1 MVHDLHL
8 SSSSSSGTWDSLQPS
23 ESSQESEAV
32 QLSHQKG
39 QGMSL
44 VLQALHPLQSELA
57 MLRSPRDPQTYDPP
71 TAVHTNEFSTRFWTT
86 NHGSYW
92 HLLCKCT
99 IRSLSQV
106 VPRNGAPG
114 WIEVHWSTWRSL
126 PSESNVGSL
135 TRGFVLLRIER
146 FPNNDTP
153 EVLSISLLS
162 QLGSL
167 DHSTYPDAGRHL
179 LRYQSELE
187 TEPWVSTAFCH
198 STGWLKGPKAKCQRD
213 MRSLGC
219 TLRYFTQVKFT
230 HLKSCLS
237 WGDRS

>member
-1 MVHDLHL
+1 MVRDLHL
-8 SSSSSSGTWDSLQPS
+8 SSSSSSGIWDSLQLS

-135 TRGFVLLRIER
+135 TRRVRPSQDR
-146 FPNNDTP
+146 
-153 EVLSISLLS
+153 SISEQRHTRSFVNFFPLATRVPGSLNVPGCRSSPAPLPIWIGNGTVSVHSFLS
-162 QLGSL
+162 QHGM
-167 DHSTYPDAGRHL
+167 T
-179 LRYQSELE
+179 Q
-187 TEPWVSTAFCH
+187 
-198 STGWLKGPKAKCQRD
+198 GP
-213 MRSLGC
+213 
-219 TLRYFTQVKFT
+219 
-230 HLKSCLS
+230 
-237 WGDRS
+237 